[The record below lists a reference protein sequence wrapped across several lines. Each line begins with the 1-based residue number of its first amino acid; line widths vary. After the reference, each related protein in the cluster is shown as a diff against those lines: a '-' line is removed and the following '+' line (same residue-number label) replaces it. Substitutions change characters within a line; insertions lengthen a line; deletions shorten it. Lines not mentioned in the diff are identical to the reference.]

1 MSHLKDFLKNSYKI
15 SYDINGLLQVEVTKK
30 RIKGVNNSLETIVD
44 INKYKYNVSS
54 LVEAN
59 TLINLIEQGVNVNIN
74 EQ

>member
-15 SYDINGLLQVEVTKK
+15 SYDINGFLQVEVTKK
-30 RIKGVNNSLETIVD
+30 RIKGVNNYNETLVEVE
-44 INKYKYNVSS
+44 KYQYKVKNFD
-54 LVEAN
+54 EAN